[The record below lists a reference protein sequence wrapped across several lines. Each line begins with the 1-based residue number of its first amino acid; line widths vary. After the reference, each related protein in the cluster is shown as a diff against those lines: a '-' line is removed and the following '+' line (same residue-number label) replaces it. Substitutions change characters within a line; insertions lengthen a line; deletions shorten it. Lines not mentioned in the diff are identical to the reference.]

1 MRITIIAA
9 MELELAPARKQL
21 TAEHLTA
28 KGVDLRY
35 LYTGVGILE
44 STYAIAREM
53 DRHRPQLAIQA
64 GIGGSF
70 DRDRFGLASVMAV
83 GEEVVGDIGVVE
95 GHGFQNIFDMG
106 FADPHGHPYRSG
118 LLINPHHA
126 LLEATGLPVVRGLTV
141 NEISTDPVKMQM
153 MTAKYRPVIESMEG
167 APFHYVCLDQQVPFL
182 QLRAV
187 SNFIGERDRSNWD
200 FKGSVKNLN
209 ETLIQLVHR
218 FIDNPKTW
226 N

>member
-9 MELELAPARKQL
+9 MELELAPARTL
-21 TAEHLTA
+21 LAVE
-28 KGVDLRY
+28 DLKARGIEIRY

-44 STYAIAREM
+44 STYAITKDV
-53 DRHRPQLAIQA
+53 DRFRPDLAIQA

-70 DRDRFGLASVMAV
+70 VREYGLGTVVAV
-83 GEEVVGDIGVVE
+83 GEEVVGDVGVVE
-95 GHGFQNIFDMG
+95 GHGFQSIFDMG

-118 LLINPHHA
+118 ILVNPHHGI
-126 LLEATGLPVVRGLTV
+126 LTATGLPVVRGLTV
-141 NEISTDPVKMQM
+141 NEISTDPVKMKM
-153 MTAKYRPVIESMEG
+153 LEDKYRPVVESMEG
-167 APFHYVCLDQQVPFL
+167 APFHYICLDQAIPFL

-187 SNFIGERDRSNWD
+187 SNFTGERDRANWD

-209 ETLIQLVHR
+209 DKLIELVHT
-218 FIDNPKTW
+218 FADNPDTW

>member
-9 MELELAPARKQL
+9 MELELAPARTL
-21 TAEHLTA
+21 LSAEHLSA
-28 KGVDLRY
+28 RGIALRY
-35 LYTGVGILE
+35 LFTGVGILE
-44 STYAIAREM
+44 STYAITKDI
-53 DRHRPQLAIQA
+53 DRFRPDLAIQA

-70 DRDRFGLASVMAV
+70 VREYGLGTVMAV
-83 GEEVVGDIGVVE
+83 GEEVVGDVGVVE

-118 LLINPHHA
+118 VLVNPHQK
-126 LLEATGLPVVRGLTV
+126 LLDLCGLPIVRGLTV
-141 NEISTDPVKMQM
+141 NEISTDPVKMRM
-153 MTAKYRPVIESMEG
+153 MTDKYRPVVESMEG
-167 APFHYVCLDQQVPFL
+167 APFHYICLDQAIPFL

-187 SNFIGERDRSNWD
+187 SNFTGERDRNNWD

-209 ETLIQLVHR
+209 DKLIQLVHT
-218 FIDNPKTW
+218 FADNPDAW

>member
-9 MELELAPARKQL
+9 MELELAPARTLLATEQL
-21 TAEHLTA
+21 SARGIE
-28 KGVDLRY
+28 LRY

-44 STYAIAREM
+44 STYAITKDV
-53 DRHRPQLAIQA
+53 DRFRPDLALQA

-70 DRDRFGLASVMAV
+70 DRAYGLGSVMAV
-83 GEEVVGDIGVVE
+83 GEEVVGDVGVVE

-118 LLINPHHA
+118 ILINPHQR
-126 LLEATGLPVVRGLTV
+126 LLEMSGLPVVRGLTV
-141 NEISTDPVKMQM
+141 NEISTDPVKMRM
-153 MTAKYRPVIESMEG
+153 MTEKYHPVVESMEG
-167 APFHYVCLDQQVPFL
+167 APFHYICIDQQIPFL

-187 SNFIGERDRSNWD
+187 SNFTGERDRNNWD

-209 ETLIQLVHR
+209 DKLIELVHT
-218 FIDNPKTW
+218 FANNPDAW